1 MKQFD
6 VIKLKNS
13 GKAIIKRIISK
24 KEYIV
29 QIINDN
35 EKEIQEK
42 IITNK
47 DVEKVLYSKE
57 KQR

>member
-1 MKQFD
+1 M
-6 VIKLKNS
+6 IKLKNS
-13 GKAIIKRIISK
+13 VKSIIKRIISK